1 MPHYLKHRS
10 ITALVAARC
19 RMLSY
24 SKRTCDS
31 YARSLAEF
39 EDWCGTDAMHAD
51 QEQASAW
58 LASLECSRNSR
69 YHYRVGLVFL
79 FKRMRNEPV
88 DQRLLPSIR
97 PCRPERRPVAD
108 PWQVA
113 NLLVAISNPRY
124 RVFCQFLYA
133 TGLRIGEAKAVRV
146 GDLDE
151 VDGSVAVRLGKGMR
165 ARRTLLPLGLIAVLQ
180 AYRATWQPTSLLFPA
195 EPSTPDR
202 QLPEDRVNEALADA
216 RRRCGLAC
224 HITAHRLRHCFA
236 THLHERG
243 VGVVELQRLLGHSSI
258 FSTLAYIGSREERRR
273 ELCEIGD
280 LLAALPAPRLEQQ
293 RICFTA

>member
-1 MPHYLKHRS
+1 MPINLKHRS

-19 RMLSY
+19 RMLGY
-24 SKRTCDS
+24 SARTSES
-31 YARSLAEF
+31 YAHRLAQF
-39 EDWCGTDAMHAD
+39 EDWCGVDAMHAD

-69 YHYRVGLVFL
+69 YHYRAGLVFL
-79 FKRMRNEPV
+79 FQRLRNEEI
-88 DQRLLPSIR
+88 DQRLLPSLR

-108 PWQVA
+108 PWQIA
-113 NLLVAISNPRY
+113 NLLAAITNPRT

-133 TGLRIGEAKAVRV
+133 TGLRISEAQAVRV

-151 VDGSVAVRLGKGMR
+151 VDGSVAVRQGKGMR
-165 ARRTLLPLGLIAVLQ
+165 ARRTLLPLGLIAVLR
-180 AYRATWQPTSLLFPA
+180 AYRVMWQPASLLFPA
-195 EPSTPDR
+195 ETSTPDR
-202 QLPEDRVNEALADA
+202 QLPEDRVNEALAEA
-216 RRRCGLAC
+216 CRRCGLAC
-224 HITAHRLRHCFA
+224 HVTAHRLRHCFA

-273 ELCEIGD
+273 ELCGIGD

-293 RICFTA
+293 RIAFTA